1 MMLDLLCRVGFV
13 LEDERII
20 RQGLIL
26 NAQVVIYMSRWRT
39 PLAFWEVDA
48 PFLELWI
55 CNENLGQKW
64 NSSEP
69 HMPKINVYDITVRFL
84 PFWHCSRFCPAL
96 KVLHPLHIF
105 IVNAGINQNI
115 DRGNWSCVFIKSNA
129 KMKIKRFIELYPN
142 YLLRALDVQKKCQ
155 SEDFSDD
162 DYGWKSVVLWIK
174 LPIRA

>member
-13 LEDERII
+13 LEDERLI
-20 RQGLIL
+20 RHGLIL

-39 PLAFWEVDA
+39 PLAYWEVDA
-48 PFLELWI
+48 PFLESWI

-69 HMPKINVYDITVRFL
+69 HMPKINVYDITVRL
-84 PFWHCSRFCPAL
+84 LLFWRCSGFCPAL
-96 KVLHPLHIF
+96 KIFNPLHIF

-115 DRGNWSCVFIKSNA
+115 DWGNWSCVFIKSNA
-129 KMKIKRFIELYPN
+129 KMKIKGFIELYPN

-162 DYGWKSVVLWIK
+162 YYGWKSVVLWIK